1 MDHVLTSLQLPSGQN
16 LSNQLGISG
25 IPALNAKQIYN
36 DRWEDDEAI
45 GADEGE
51 DWEDEVNREL
61 ANEADDEV
69 IHSIEVKTEAQSPE
83 AFRSREKKTRVV
95 KRLVERPKNVYER
108 FPAFEKG
115 KVLDFTELFKG
126 NVVKRPRNIRKAPF
140 GMQHLFRCFSF
151 LTPSLVETVNPRRRE
166 VPKNYL
172 RTVVGEAKRQVENKR
187 VEEEVAAGSVED
199 DLAQTLQV
207 FGLNFVFLRL
217 RR

>member
-151 LTPSLVETVNPRRRE
+151 FN
-166 VPKNYL
+166 
-172 RTVVGEAKRQVENKR
+172 A
-187 VEEEVAAGSVED
+187 
-199 DLAQTLQV
+199 
-207 FGLNFVFLRL
+207 FVS
-217 RR
+217 